1 MTTERKRHPMS
12 FTAYTANKSYGVS
25 ITAGGVTYNFHVDR
39 PEQVQYLINESTEV
53 TAVEVIEQTHT
64 HNDTTYRTMPLGEIL
79 TIARKG
85 VYNPTASVV

>member
-1 MTTERKRHPMS
+1 MN

-39 PEQVQYLINESTEV
+39 PEQVQRLINESTEV

-64 HNDTTYRTMPLGEIL
+64 HTDTTYRTMPLGEVL
-79 TIARKG
+79 TIAREG